1 MQESISNF
9 SEKISVFL
17 DKNHDIAFLIFI
29 GVFVFLL
36 IGNILNWKWTY
47 EPKSWVG
54 YHWLELLG
62 PTSYRF
68 WHAVSLVLIIIILA
82 VIYFTTY
89 WKDNY
94 NDNKRHHSWM
104 KQIIIIKKITTDF
117 AVSKTLI
124 A

>member
-9 SEKISVFL
+9 SEENICFFRQ
-17 DKNHDIAFLIFI
+17 DHDIAFLIFI

-68 WHAVSLVLIIIILA
+68 WHASFAGTHNHHFGSYLFHDLLKRQLLPLKAERCQTLFILINQ
-82 VIYFTTY
+82 
-89 WKDNY
+89 K
-94 NDNKRHHSWM
+94 
-104 KQIIIIKKITTDF
+104 KQ
-117 AVSKTLI
+117 
-124 A
+124 

>member
-62 PTSYRF
+62 RDYPSDCVNRKLRDFSRSFFIY
-68 WHAVSLVLIIIILA
+68 IL
-82 VIYFTTY
+82 
-89 WKDNY
+89 
-94 NDNKRHHSWM
+94 
-104 KQIIIIKKITTDF
+104 
-117 AVSKTLI
+117 TL
-124 A
+124 

>member
-62 PTSYRF
+62 PTSYHF
-68 WHAVSLVLIIIILA
+68 WHAVSLVLIIIILV

-89 WKDNY
+89 
-94 NDNKRHHSWM
+94 
-104 KQIIIIKKITTDF
+104 
-117 AVSKTLI
+117 
-124 A
+124 

>member
-54 YHWLELLG
+54 YHWLELLE

-82 VIYFTTY
+82 VIYFTT
-89 WKDNY
+89 
-94 NDNKRHHSWM
+94 SL
-104 KQIIIIKKITTDF
+104 
-117 AVSKTLI
+117 VSTKN
-124 A
+124 

>member
-54 YHWLELLG
+54 YHWLELLE

-89 WKDNY
+89 QKDSY
-94 NDNKRHHSWM
+94 YRLKRN
-104 KQIIIIKKITTDF
+104 
-117 AVSKTLI
+117 AVKHYLSS
-124 A
+124 

>member
-54 YHWLELLG
+54 YH
-62 PTSYRF
+62 
-68 WHAVSLVLIIIILA
+68 
-82 VIYFTTY
+82 
-89 WKDNY
+89 
-94 NDNKRHHSWM
+94 
-104 KQIIIIKKITTDF
+104 
-117 AVSKTLI
+117 
-124 A
+124 